1 MVHVFSYV
9 VIGVC
14 GNFSSGTALI
24 LGEKMTREKYLDM
37 LNMVRSNAGL
47 FAFVKYGGK
56 LLSLVSYVVYPLMLI
71 WLFYRGHAQVIS
83 CPVDPGE
90 AGGAVDAGGVT
101 DVVGTG
107 MLDFWAALIV
117 PAVGFVLLSIYRAK
131 VNAPRPYEV
140 FDTPPLVPKNTR
152 GNSFPSRHVF
162 SAFIIATSAVQFFPV
177 LGVILYIC
185 GVLLAVT
192 RVLAGVHFPKD
203 VIAGAAVGIG
213 FGLIGFMIL

>member
-1 MVHVFSYV
+1 MNTCALVHVFYFIG
-9 VIGVC
+9 IGVC
-14 GNFSSGTALI
+14 KDFSPGTALI

-83 CPVDPGE
+83 CPADLDGT
-90 AGGAVDAGGVT
+90 GAIDAGGVT

-117 PAVGFVLLSIYRAK
+117 PAVGFVLLSIYRA
-131 VNAPRPYEV
+131 
-140 FDTPPLVPKNTR
+140 
-152 GNSFPSRHVF
+152 
-162 SAFIIATSAVQFFPV
+162 
-177 LGVILYIC
+177 
-185 GVLLAVT
+185 
-192 RVLAGVHFPKD
+192 
-203 VIAGAAVGIG
+203 
-213 FGLIGFMIL
+213 